1 MNSEFP
7 SSDTPASGTPNG
19 DTLSSDTLN
28 SGAQNSGAQNSGA
41 LNIEPALKAL
51 AAALHGEGPAVE
63 LSVGGDGQLVVGHLE
78 TPGCDD
84 AVAVV
89 RTSGS
94 TGAPKATV
102 LTVESLAASSMAT
115 ALALKGEGQWLL
127 ALPVQYVAGIQVLV
141 RSLFAGTRPWVMDM
155 SRGFTPEAFRAGA
168 QELTDKIRFTSL
180 VPTQLQRLLEDP
192 SPETLAVLR
201 RFNAILLGGAPAPA
215 SLLSAARDAGVRVI
229 TTYGSAESC
238 GGCVYDGFP
247 LEGVSVRV
255 EADGRILLGGDTIA
269 AGYLEAPD
277 EAGATFFEE
286 DGVRWYRTSDL
297 GSIDEDGRLTVHGR
311 ADDVIIT
318 GGIKVSAAHVQEELE
333 KSDAVTAAFVAGVPS
348 AEWGQAVAA
357 YVALAG
363 SGSGAPQPGG
373 SAASGDH
380 AVVLER
386 EWHRTL
392 GILAP
397 KTVLAASSL
406 LMLPNGKPD
415 RLAMAAELNALHQG
429 K

>member
-1 MNSEFP
+1 MN
-7 SSDTPASGTPNG
+7 TPAKPSGPI
-19 DTLSSDTLN
+19 
-28 SGAQNSGAQNSGA
+28 
-41 LNIEPALKAL
+41 NIEPALTAL

-63 LSVGGDGQLVVGHLE
+63 LSIGDDGALVVGHLE

-155 SRGFTPEAFRAGA
+155 SHGFTPEAFTAAA

-180 VPTQLQRLLEDP
+180 VPTQLQRLLDAP

-201 RFNAILLGGAPAPA
+201 RFNAVLLGGAPAPA
-215 SLLSAARDAGVRVI
+215 SLLAAAREAGVRVI

-255 EADGRILLGGDTIA
+255 EEDGRILLGGDTIA
-269 AGYLEAPD
+269 AGYLESPESTD
-277 EAGATFFEE
+277 TFFEE

-297 GSIDEDGRLTVHGR
+297 GSIDDDGRLTVLGR

-318 GGIKVSAAHVQEELE
+318 GGVKVSAAHVQEELE
-333 KSDAVTAAFVAGVPS
+333 KSDAVAAAFVAGVPS
-348 AEWGQAVAA
+348 TEWGQAVAA
-357 YVALAG
+357 YVALADPAPDPAP
-363 SGSGAPQPGG
+363 GAEGG
-373 SAASGDH
+373 DT
-380 AVVLER
+380 AVVLEQQ
-386 EWHRTL
+386 WQRTL
-392 GILAP
+392 GALAP
-397 KTVLAASSL
+397 KTVLAASEL

-415 RLAMAAELNALHQG
+415 RLAMTAELKARHQG

>member
-1 MNSEFP
+1 MN
-7 SSDTPASGTPNG
+7 TPAKASGPI
-19 DTLSSDTLN
+19 
-28 SGAQNSGAQNSGA
+28 
-41 LNIEPALKAL
+41 NIEPALTAL

-63 LSVGGDGQLVVGHLE
+63 LSIGDDGALVVGHLE

-155 SRGFTPEAFRAGA
+155 SHGFTPEAFTAAA

-180 VPTQLQRLLEDP
+180 VPTQLQRLLDAP
-192 SPETLAVLR
+192 SPDTLAVLR
-201 RFNAILLGGAPAPA
+201 RFNAVLLGGAPAPA
-215 SLLSAARDAGVRVI
+215 SLLAAAREAGVRVI

-255 EADGRILLGGDTIA
+255 EEDGRILLGGDTIA
-269 AGYLEAPD
+269 AGYLESPESTD
-277 EAGATFFEE
+277 TFFEE

-297 GSIDEDGRLTVHGR
+297 GSIDDDGRLTVLGR

-318 GGIKVSAAHVQEELE
+318 GGVKVSAAHVQEELE
-333 KSDAVTAAFVAGVPS
+333 KSDGVAAAFVAGVPS
-348 AEWGQAVAA
+348 TEWGQAVAA
-357 YVALAG
+357 YVALADPAPHPAP
-363 SGSGAPQPGG
+363 GAE
-373 SAASGDH
+373 AGDA
-380 AVVLER
+380 AVVLEQH
-386 EWHRTL
+386 WHRTL
-392 GILAP
+392 GALAP
-397 KTVLAASSL
+397 KTVLAASEL

-415 RLAMAAELNALHQG
+415 RLAMTAELKARHQG